1 MIGGA
6 VESTSADPATINYGN
21 VTTAFL
27 EYSNNPNDSTST
39 SQTVTDQV
47 TVLTYQ
53 LNINKV
59 DGEDNDTKLE
69 GARFVVHRLGDGDQ
83 KEYYSLENNTVAW
96 VSNQDDAT
104 EFTTDENGLVSV
116 PGLDSGGFYLTET
129 EAPDGYNLL
138 EEDLKVTITSKFA
151 DQTNW
156 NGTSSPLSGL
166 TVSVDGEEADGDPE
180 TGVIAITVENES
192 GSSLPSTGGVGTT
205 LLYVSGISLI
215 VFASVGLWAMRKR
228 GTHTDNTPGLTSKS
242 VA

>member
-1 MIGGA
+1 M
-6 VESTSADPATINYGN
+6 
-21 VTTAFL
+21 
-27 EYSNNPNDSTST
+27 
-39 SQTVTDQV
+39 TDQV

-59 DGEDNDTKLE
+59 DSEDNDTKLE

-96 VSNQDDAT
+96 VFNQDDAT
-104 EFTTDENGLVSV
+104 EFTTDEDGSVSV
-116 PGLDSGGFYLTET
+116 PGLDSGEFYLTET
-129 EAPDGYNLL
+129 KAPDGYNLL
-138 EEDLKVTITSKFA
+138 AEDLKVTITSKFA

-166 TVSVDGEEADGDPE
+166 TVSVDDGGGASGNAA

-228 GTHTDNTPGLTSKS
+228 GTHTDNTPDLTSKS